1 MIQNLSCTAVR
12 TSARNGVMGK
22 LDNCGPVPRW
32 LTHTVAGMRPR
43 FLSMWGLLHDVG
55 DNFLRESNPRETE
68 EEVTVPS

>member
-12 TSARNGVMGK
+12 MSARNGVMGK

-32 LTHTVAGMRPR
+32 LTHTVAGMRPQ

-55 DNFLRESNPRETE
+55 ANFLRETDPRETE